1 MVFLANIDL
10 SGNEIQNA
18 VLQPLAVAPVN
29 ARLGQI
35 YCDSNSSKI
44 MLYDGT
50 GWKTVGVVVER
61 SAVNGKISVDGV
73 EMTVYELPAASES
86 SLGGIKVGSGL
97 TIDSNGVLS
106 SATDWSMVA
115 NKPTALSAFSN
126 DKGFIDSTAT
136 NLTNYYLKSQTY
148 TKSEVAELIAG
159 VRTLTIE
166 KVDRLP
172 TSNISNSTIY
182 LLPKANSQS
191 NNVYDEYIYLSSGAA
206 WEKIGSTEVDLTN
219 YLQKT
224 GDAGN
229 TTVAFTQNSS
239 RVLPGTGE
247 SLKTI
252 VGKVAKYLSD
262 LKTVAF
268 SGSYSDLSNLPSLV
282 KRYSGTL
289 ATTEKTKAFTISGAV
304 AVESVLLRDN
314 VTKEVVFADVVINGN
329 VVTIKLAENPQNA
342 LQVEI
347 LYTS

>member
-18 VLQPLAVAPVN
+18 VLQPLAVAPAN

-50 GWKTVGVVVER
+50 GWRTVGVVVEQ
-61 SAVNGKISVDGV
+61 SAVNGKISVDGI
-73 EMTVYELPAASES
+73 EMTVYELPAASKS
-86 SLGGIKVGSGL
+86 SLGGIKVGTGL
-97 TIDSNGVLS
+97 TVDSDGVLS
-106 SATDWSMVA
+106 AATDWSMVA
-115 NKPTALSAFSN
+115 NKPTTLSAFSN
-126 DKGFIDSTAT
+126 DRGFVDSTVA
-136 NLTNYYLKSQTY
+136 NLENYYLKSQTY

-159 VRTLTIE
+159 VRSLTIE
-166 KVDRLP
+166 KVDTLP

-182 LLPKANSQS
+182 LLPKANSQN
-191 NNVYDEYIYLSSGAA
+191 NNVYDEYIYLSSGAG
-206 WEKIGSTEVDLTN
+206 WEKIGSTEVDLTS

-229 TTVAFTQNSS
+229 TTVAFTQSGS
-239 RVLPGTGE
+239 RALPSTGE

-252 VGKVAKYLSD
+252 VGKVVKYLGD
-262 LKTVAF
+262 LKAVAF
-268 SGSYSDLSNLPSLV
+268 SGSYSDLSNLPTLV
-282 KRYSGTL
+282 KRYSGSL
-289 ATTEKTKAFTISGAV
+289 ATTEKTKVFTIAGAT
-304 AVESVLLRDN
+304 AVQSVSLRDN

-329 VVTIKLAENPQNA
+329 VVTIKLTENPQNT